1 MKAHQTKKYSG
12 FTLIELMIVIAIIAI
27 LMAYAIPAYR
37 DYTVRTKA
45 GEGLVVSLGV
55 KSTVSEFWVSG
66 GDIST
71 LNSGN
76 NAIPN
81 AALITGNNVNQVEVS
96 AGVIEVSFSNDPTLA
111 GETMTLRPI
120 LPGTAGNPGTSLF
133 WQCRSTLD
141 NRYLPAECRA
151 P

>member
-1 MKAHQTKKYSG
+1 MNTNKNRG

-55 KSTVSEFWVSG
+55 KSTVSEIWVNS
-66 GDIST
+66 GDISA
-71 LNSGN
+71 LNSGTN
-76 NAIPN
+76 GIPT
-81 AALITGNNVNQVEVS
+81 ATLVTGNNVSQVEVT
-96 AGVIEVSFSNDPTLA
+96 AGVIEVTFANDVTLL
-111 GETMTLRPI
+111 GETMTLRPL
-120 LPGTAGNPGTSLF
+120 LPGSAGNSGSSLL
-133 WQCRSTLD
+133 WQCRSSLA

>member
-1 MKAHQTKKYSG
+1 MSHLTKHTKG

-55 KSTVSEFWVSG
+55 KSTVSEVWVDSG
-66 GDIST
+66 DVSS
-71 LNSGN
+71 LNSGTN
-76 NAIPN
+76 GLP
-81 AALITGNNVNQVEVS
+81 AATSVTGNNVSQVVVT
-96 AGVIEVSFSNDPTLA
+96 AGVVVVTFINDPTLS
-111 GETMTLRPI
+111 GFTITLSP
-120 LPGTAGNPGTSLF
+120 LPPVSGGNDCSSLF
-133 WQCRSTLD
+133 WLCRSSLF
-141 NRYLPAECRA
+141 NRYLPIECRA